1 VRRVFPPLD
10 QKLRLRSD
18 HWSAGA
24 ARVASRL
31 GLQAKSFDLAA
42 AAFGDAVG
50 RSMSADS
57 VASIT
62 EDWGR
67 RIGAQRTAEAKAAS
81 QPAQRGEP
89 HDQRRVA
96 EVEAIRGQ
104 ANLSTDGAMLRVRG
118 EGWKEVKI
126 VAVSEVQV
134 RPAAARQKAQPSR
147 RDADLLVELS
157 RHSYQA
163 GLWDADTMALYQY
176 AEGLRRRIDLC
187 RKLSSVN
194 DGALWIKRITATNF
208 SQAEQIVDWRH
219 AADHLWAVA
228 NAVCGEH
235 TPQARQW
242 TEEHLDFLWSGQV
255 AAVVTTLDRM
265 DLQQE
270 RWPDLVREAP
280 DYFRSNQERMR
291 YDLFRQ
297 QALPIGSGTVENAAN
312 TVVHHRLK
320 RPGRGWERENGQAM
334 LAGLS
339 ELHSGRFDQ
348 AWRLT
353 FSRS

>member
-1 VRRVFPPLD
+1 
-10 QKLRLRSD
+10 
-18 HWSAGA
+18 
-24 ARVASRL
+24 VATRL

-42 AAFGDAVG
+42 GAFRDAVG

-57 VASIT
+57 LAGIT
-62 EDWGR
+62 EGWGQ
-67 RIGAQRTAEAKAAS
+67 RIGEQRTAEAEKAN
-81 QPAQRGEP
+81 QPAQRNERD
-89 HDQRRVA
+89 DQRRVA
-96 EVEAIRGQ
+96 EVQAISGQ
-104 ANLSTDGAMLRVRG
+104 ANLSTDGAMLLVRG
-118 EGWKEVKI
+118 EGWKEVKL

-134 RPAAARQKAQPSR
+134 RPAAARQNEQPSR
-147 RDADLLVELS
+147 RDDDPLVELG

-163 GLWDADTMALYQY
+163 GLWDADTMAKYQY
-176 AEGLRRRIDLC
+176 AEGLRRGLDLC

-208 SQAEQIVDWRH
+208 SQAQQLVDWRH
-219 AADHLWAVA
+219 ASDHLWAVA

-235 TPQARQW
+235 TRQARQW
-242 TEEHLDFLWSGQV
+242 TVEHLDLLWTGQV
-255 AAVVTTLDRM
+255 ATVVTTLDSM
-265 DLQQE
+265 GLQHD

-291 YDLFRQ
+291 YDVFRK

-320 RPGRGWERENGQAM
+320 RPGRGWGRETGQAM

-348 AWRLT
+348 AWQLT
-353 FSRS
+353 FSKS